1 MGKRKVL
8 ASGRDYVYVLFE
20 EDSKVWNCKALH
32 SVESGNNTLTIARID
47 EMSIVRI
54 YRNLNEILPC
64 VISKLK
70 HNPVPGSF

>member
-32 SVESGNNTLTIARID
+32 SVESVNNALTIARID
-47 EMSIVRI
+47 EMSIV
-54 YRNLNEILPC
+54 
-64 VISKLK
+64 
-70 HNPVPGSF
+70 